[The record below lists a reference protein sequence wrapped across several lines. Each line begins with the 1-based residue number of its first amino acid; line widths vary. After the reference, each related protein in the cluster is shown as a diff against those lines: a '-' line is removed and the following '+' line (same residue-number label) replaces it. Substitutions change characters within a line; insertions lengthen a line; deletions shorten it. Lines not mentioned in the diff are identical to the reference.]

1 MKKKMI
7 HSLPGHFT
15 HAASINHNDTLPKQD
30 SNYLTYA
37 KLKFGP

>member
-15 HAASINHNDTLPKQD
+15 HAASINHNDTLLSEIVQGEDFP
-30 SNYLTYA
+30 
-37 KLKFGP
+37 